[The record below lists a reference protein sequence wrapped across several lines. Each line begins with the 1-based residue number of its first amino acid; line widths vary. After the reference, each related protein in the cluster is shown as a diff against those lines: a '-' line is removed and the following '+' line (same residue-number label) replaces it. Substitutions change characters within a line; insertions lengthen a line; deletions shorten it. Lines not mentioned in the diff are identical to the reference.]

1 MNSTTQNPLT
11 TTSLNATNNSV
22 ITTTT
27 DDYTKTTFVDE
38 TTENKFYDTTSWS
51 LETDNVT
58 SDSTTPDIKTTNK
71 IVDDETATTHSFINT
86 KRPSTRGDTS
96 LEVDYPTETTTTSDQ
111 NIFTTTESQ
120 ILLTTTVSDDTTDL
134 TPITNLTKCGSM
146 KDCQSNEFCIDGS
159 CLSVCRLNTT
169 SNTKC
174 IKGIKSSLTKK
185 NQTYL
190 IYLSIAAILDFFII
204 VNTKFFNSIFSVGCI
219 LERKLKFALIC
230 NLFCCT
236 YCSVNILVIIIFF
249 CKYFGKLLL
258 YIFFPNLCICCLDNF
273 Y

>member
-11 TTSLNATNNSV
+11 TNSV

-27 DDYTKTTFVDE
+27 DDYTKTTTDFVDE

-51 LETDNVT
+51 LETDNKT
-58 SDSTTPDIKTTNK
+58 SDSTTHKA
-71 IVDDETATTHSFINT
+71 VDDETATTHSFINT

-120 ILLTTTVSDDTTDL
+120 IVLTTTVSDDTSSTTDL

-146 KDCQSNEFCIDGS
+146 KDCKSNEFCIDGR
-159 CLSVCRLNTT
+159 CLSVCRSNTT

-185 NQTYL
+185 KNQTYL
-190 IYLSIAAILDFFII
+190 IYLSIAAILEDFFFI
-204 VNTKFFNSIFSVGCI
+204 VNTKFFNSILSVGCTS
-219 LERKLKFALIC
+219 ERRTEFALTC

-236 YCSVNILVIIIFF
+236 VNILVF
-249 CKYFGKLLL
+249 CKYFGNFC
-258 YIFFPNLCICCLDNF
+258 YIFFFQIYASCLDN
-273 Y
+273 

>member
-11 TTSLNATNNSV
+11 TNSV

-27 DDYTKTTFVDE
+27 DDYTKTTTDFVDE

-51 LETDNVT
+51 LETDNKT
-58 SDSTTPDIKTTNK
+58 SDSTTHKA
-71 IVDDETATTHSFINT
+71 VDDETATTHSFINT

-120 ILLTTTVSDDTTDL
+120 IVLTTTVSDDTSSTTDL

-146 KDCQSNEFCIDGS
+146 KDCKSNEFCIDGR
-159 CLSVCRLNTT
+159 CLSVCRSNTT

-185 NQTYL
+185 
-190 IYLSIAAILDFFII
+190 
-204 VNTKFFNSIFSVGCI
+204 K
-219 LERKLKFALIC
+219 KP
-230 NLFCCT
+230 NLFNLFVHRG
-236 YCSVNILVIIIFF
+236 YFGRFF
-249 CKYFGKLLL
+249 FYCKYK
-258 YIFFPNLCICCLDNF
+258 IF
-273 Y
+273 